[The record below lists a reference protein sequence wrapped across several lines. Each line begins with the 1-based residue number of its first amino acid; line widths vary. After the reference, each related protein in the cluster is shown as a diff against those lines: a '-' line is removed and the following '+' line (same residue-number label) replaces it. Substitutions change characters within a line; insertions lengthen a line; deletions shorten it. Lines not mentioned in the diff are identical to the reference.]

1 MSKPVYHPRESAAAQ
16 ATQPMFTIACG
27 VALVTHT
34 LIDTLEMQGFHYDP
48 AASISVILDIP
59 RGFALQTLEHANSG
73 GAHRVV
79 VTWSFCPE
87 YWEDLWD
94 LRPDILIV
102 GDGLTLDLATA
113 VTAAA
118 QGRRYRQTPDAR
130 SALSP
135 AERRVLRLLAHN
147 CSNEQIAERLSVRPQ
162 TVKNLV
168 TVIYHKLDLTNRNE
182 ALLYYW
188 DIWHV
193 IGREPPS

>member
-1 MSKPVYHPRESAAAQ
+1 MAKYAYHSREGGAAH
-16 ATQPMFTIACG
+16 ATQPIFTIVCG
-27 VALVTHT
+27 VSLVTHT
-34 LIDTLEMQGFHYDP
+34 LIDTLEWQGFHYDP
-48 AASISVILDIP
+48 AASTIIILDIP
-59 RGFALQTLEHANSG
+59 RGFALQTLENLSST

-118 QGRRYRQTPDAR
+118 QGRRYRQTPDTR
-130 SALSP
+130 TALSP

-147 CSNEQIAERLSVRPQ
+147 CSNEQIAARLSVRPQ

-168 TVIYHKLDLTNRNE
+168 TVIYQKLRLTNRNE